1 MTTTT
6 TTSPRYLTDTQIAS
20 YHREGYLA
28 LPRFLDAERVEA
40 LRRVTEAFVE
50 RSRSVA
56 RTDAIFDLDPR
67 HTAAAPVV
75 RRIKNPADQDPL
87 YFWLGF
93 ESPILDVVSELIGSS
108 LRFHHSK
115 LNLKGSLIGAPVE
128 VHQDAAFYPH
138 SNDDVLAVGLLLDDA
153 TAENGAMAVLP
164 GSHRGPIHT
173 HFDVK
178 GRFVGCMR
186 DEDIAKLDRR
196 GAVLLDLPAGSIHIH
211 HYRLI
216 HWSAPNT
223 SPGERR
229 LLINSYAAADAV
241 NLASDSTR
249 SPLYGR
255 LVRGTW
261 PAVAR
266 RTAGDMPMPPDFSQ
280 GYNSIYEVQAEAAPR
295 RCSRPAGAARTGVRR
310 SVGRAAWPPRQPGRG
325 SLAPHPPAGA
335 RSVGSRGVG
344 DSLAPPRLKDVA
356 ARLATRH
363 AQRTRVPRPAPRRRV
378 DYTFGRFIFFYASAC
393 HPSTR
398 SRPKRSPP
406 QPDVGNG
413 RRRAG
418 RGRAGLSGAPCGE
431 PCHTRSTGGGASES
445 PTFRLP
451 TDRAPGGGWG
461 ASEPRS
467 HSTGEPRGA
476 TRETCTPPGPP
487 GAGGGGR
494 ASLSRHPR
502 PVPRPSS
509 GG

>member
-28 LPRFLDAERVEA
+28 LPRFLDAERVAA
-40 LRRVTEAFVE
+40 LRRVTDAFVE
-50 RSRSVA
+50 RSRSLA

-75 RRIKNPADQDPL
+75 RRIKNPADHDPL

-115 LNLKGSLIGAPVE
+115 LNLKGGLIGAPVE

-164 GSHRGPIHT
+164 GSHRGPIYT
-173 HFDVK
+173 HFDAR

-280 GYNSIYEVQAEAAPR
+280 GYNSIYEVQAEAA
-295 RCSRPAGAARTGVRR
+295 AA
-310 SVGRAAWPPRQPGRG
+310 AA
-325 SLAPHPPAGA
+325 
-335 RSVGSRGVG
+335 
-344 DSLAPPRLKDVA
+344 KM
-356 ARLATRH
+356 
-363 AQRTRVPRPAPRRRV
+363 
-378 DYTFGRFIFFYASAC
+378 
-393 HPSTR
+393 
-398 SRPKRSPP
+398 
-406 QPDVGNG
+406 
-413 RRRAG
+413 
-418 RGRAGLSGAPCGE
+418 
-431 PCHTRSTGGGASES
+431 
-445 PTFRLP
+445 
-451 TDRAPGGGWG
+451 
-461 ASEPRS
+461 
-467 HSTGEPRGA
+467 
-476 TRETCTPPGPP
+476 
-487 GAGGGGR
+487 
-494 ASLSRHPR
+494 
-502 PVPRPSS
+502 
-509 GG
+509 